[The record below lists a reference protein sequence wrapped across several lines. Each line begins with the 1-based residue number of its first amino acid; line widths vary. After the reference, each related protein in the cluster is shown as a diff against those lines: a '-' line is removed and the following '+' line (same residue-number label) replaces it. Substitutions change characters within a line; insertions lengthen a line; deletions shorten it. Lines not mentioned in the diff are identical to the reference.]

1 MSVSPADAAPAARAA
16 GGPRVVLVGPMG
28 SGKSTVGALLA
39 ERLGVPYRDTDADIV
54 AAEGRA
60 IADLFVDEGEP
71 YFRERER
78 AAVRD
83 AVAAHTGVL
92 SLGGGAI
99 LDEGTRALLRGL
111 PVVYLSM
118 DVEEAVRRVGLNTAR
133 PLLAV
138 NPRKQWRELMEARRH
153 LYEEVARAVV
163 ATDDRTPEEVAEAVL
178 DALELKTATPGGRPP
193 GPRPEDAMTSKV
205 TRIHVDGT
213 AGTEPYEVLV
223 GRQLLGELGGLIGGA
238 VKRVAV
244 IHPEALAETG
254 DALRQDL
261 ADQGYEAVA
270 VQVPN
275 AEEAKTAEV
284 AAYCWKALG
293 QSGFTRT
300 DVIVGVGG
308 GATTDLAGFV
318 AASWLRGVRWIA
330 VPTTVLGMV
339 DAAVG
344 GKTGINTAEG
354 KNLVGAFHPPAGVLC
369 DLAALDSLPVHD
381 YVSGLAEIIKAG
393 FIADPAILDLIEA
406 DPEAARTPA
415 GPHTAELIERSIRVK
430 AEVVSGDLK
439 ESGRREIL
447 NYGHTLAH
455 AIEKN
460 ERYKWRHGA
469 AVAVGMHFAAEL
481 GRLAGRLDDAT
492 ADRHRTVLE
501 SVGLPLSYRYD
512 QWPKLLETMK
522 VDKKSR
528 GDLLRFIVLDGLAK
542 PTVLEGPD
550 PAVLLA
556 AYGEVAD

>member
-1 MSVSPADAAPAARAA
+1 MS
-16 GGPRVVLVGPMG
+16 GPLIVLVGPMG
-28 SGKSTVGALLA
+28 VGKSTVGELLA
-39 ERLGVPYRDTDADIV
+39 DRLGTTYRDTDADVV
-54 AAEGRA
+54 ATAGKPIPE
-60 IADLFVDEGEP
+60 IFYDEGEEH
-71 YFRERER
+71 FRELER
-78 AAVRD
+78 QAVHT
-83 AVAAHTGVL
+83 AVAEHTGVL
-92 SLGGGAI
+92 SLGGGAV
-99 LDEGTRALLRGL
+99 LDETTRALLAEH

-118 DVEEAVRRVGLNTAR
+118 DVEEAVKRVGLNTAR

-138 NPRKQWRELMEARRH
+138 NPRRQWRELMDARRH
-153 LYEEVARAVV
+153 LYTEVARATV
-163 ATDDRTPEEVAEAVL
+163 ATDERTPEEVAQAVL
-178 DALELKTATPGGRPP
+178 DALELPERTGDPVTPGVENTRMTEQ
-193 GPRPEDAMTSKV
+193 GP
-205 TRIHVDGT
+205 TRIQIAGS
-213 AGTEPYEVLV
+213 AGTDPYEVLV
-223 GRQLLGELGGLIGGA
+223 GRQLLGELPTLIGDRA
-238 VKRVAV
+238 KRVAV
-244 IHPEALAETG
+244 LHPEALAETG
-254 DALRQDL
+254 EAVRQDL
-261 ADQGYEAVA
+261 AEQGYEAIA
-270 VQVPN
+270 IQLPN
-275 AEEAKTAEV
+275 AEEAKTVEV

-293 QSGFTRT
+293 QTGFTRT

-308 GATTDLAGFV
+308 GATTDVAGFV

-381 YVSGLAEIIKAG
+381 YVSGMAEIIKAG

-406 DPEAARTPA
+406 DPEGARTPTGA
-415 GPHTAELIERSIRVK
+415 HTAELIERAIRVK
-430 AEVVSGDLK
+430 AEVVSSDLK
-439 ESGRREIL
+439 ESGLREIL

-469 AVAVGMHFAAEL
+469 AVSVGMVFAAEL

-492 ADRHRTVLE
+492 ADRHRAVLE
-501 SVGLPLSYRYD
+501 SVGLPLTYRGD
-512 QWPKLLETMK
+512 QWPKLLENMK

-528 GDLLRFIVLDGLAK
+528 GDLLRFIVLDGLGK

-556 AYGEVAD
+556 AYGEVSA